1 MWTTWH
7 FVPVVFINVMAFSI
21 HIRLQTKRS
30 AFQTRPHRDGR
41 AGIKKKAS
49 SAELQEKTGSD
60 HLQPFYKAIT
70 VIKRK
75 RDKIASVQIRSHNTY
90 TRFISLYC
98 SNVKCGWKVSKL
110 CRKSHCELHH
120 LQIRACTSLKR
131 KKIMSHSQISH
142 KNLQDSQSL
151 FQVLQLSKVL
161 W

>member
-21 HIRLQTKRS
+21 HNQHQTKSTAVHTRS
-30 AFQTRPHRDGR
+30 HRDGR
-41 AGIKKKAS
+41 AEIKKKVS

-70 VIKRK
+70 DIKRK
-75 RDKIASVQIRSHNTY
+75 RDEIASVQIRSHNTY

-110 CRKSHCELHH
+110 CR
-120 LQIRACTSLKR
+120 
-131 KKIMSHSQISH
+131 ISH
-142 KNLQDSQSL
+142 WASPPPNKSIHVSERKEDNVTLTDLWWNLQDSQSR
-151 FQVLQLSKVL
+151 FQVLSSSKVL